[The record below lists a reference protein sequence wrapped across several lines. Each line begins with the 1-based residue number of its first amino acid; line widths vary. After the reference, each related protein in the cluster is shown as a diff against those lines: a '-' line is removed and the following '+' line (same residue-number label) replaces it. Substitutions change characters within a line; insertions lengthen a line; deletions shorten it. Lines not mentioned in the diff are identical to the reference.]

1 MLFGLGKG
9 RNRDRHGN
17 KEAQQ
22 GLNKAVEK
30 KGSFARI
37 GRIKSRAIGS
47 RALSGSV
54 NKLFHGVAVRARDE
68 NCCTSVVE
76 LGGQRFLSE
85 EAPLLPLGDCSN
97 PQGCRCVYEH
107 FDERRDNLR
116 RESDVGMP
124 VRTHLQD
131 KRAGMGR
138 RITDG

>member
-9 RNRDRHGN
+9 RD
-17 KEAQQ
+17 KSKQ
-22 GLNKAVEK
+22 GQKGLYRALDK

-37 GRIKSRAIGS
+37 GRIKGRAAGS
-47 RALSGSV
+47 RVLSGSV

-68 NCCTSVVE
+68 NCCDSVEE

-85 EAPLLPLGDCSN
+85 EAPLLPLGNCSN

-124 VRTHLQD
+124 VRTHVED

>member
-9 RNRDRHGN
+9 RNKN
-17 KEAQQ
+17 
-22 GLNKAVEK
+22 K
-30 KGSFARI
+30 KGQKTFNTAAETKASFARI
-37 GRIKSRAIGS
+37 GRNKRRGTGG
-47 RALSGSV
+47 RALTGNI

-68 NCCTSVVE
+68 NCCSAVKE

-85 EAPLLPLGDCSN
+85 EAPLLPLAECSN

-116 RESDVGMP
+116 RESDVGLP
-124 VRTHLQD
+124 VRTHLEE
-131 KRAGMGR
+131 KRAGLGR